1 VSDGL
6 DKLELRRNWKMRQ
19 QPNYKRAI
27 EVIQSHGIRVN
38 ACFVVGLDGHGVE
51 IFDDLFEFIEE
62 TLPFD
67 VQVTYPTPFPGTPLY
82 RQLESQGRLTHAGQW
97 ERCTLFDINFKPM
110 RMSAEELRDG
120 FFGLVTR
127 LYSDE
132 FTNYRRDAFK
142 ASRRYRSAPVAAA

>member
-1 VSDGL
+1 
-6 DKLELRRNWKMRQ
+6 
-19 QPNYKRAI
+19 
-27 EVIQSHGIRVN
+27 VIQAHGIRVN

-51 IFDDLFEFIEE
+51 IFDDLFAFVEE

-82 RQLESQGRLTHAGQW
+82 RQLAAQGRLTHGGQW

-110 RMSAEELRDG
+110 KMSAQELRSG
-120 FFGLVTR
+120 FFELVGK

-132 FTNYRRDAFK
+132 FTNVRRDAFK
-142 ASRRYRSAPVAAA
+142 ASRRYRVKKVAA